1 MRPEHWLFTIPLRLR
16 SLFRRAQADQELDDE
31 LRDHLERATEA
42 YVAKGMAPEEAQR
55 RARLDLGGIE
65 QTKEQCRDMRK
76 VNRIQDLIQD
86 LHFGLRILRKNPG
99 FTSIAVLTLT
109 LATGANTA
117 IFSAVYP
124 VLIKPLPFKNADRL
138 AFILKKNVP
147 RGWSRNPISPA
158 EILAWRSQTEAF
170 EDFAAYTEG
179 SCVLTGQGEA
189 EEDPCEVITSNL
201 FPLLGVAPYRG
212 RTFTREEDKA
222 QSPRAAVLSYGLWQ
236 RRFGGDESVIGRSI
250 TLNGVSHT
258 VVGVMPANLSH
269 LYASPYGSVPGIWVS
284 GIGLEAEHTGN
295 DYFGLARLKPG
306 ATLAQ
311 AGMQM
316 DTESMRLEKAYPDLL
331 GWRAQVMSFRTNSSA
346 DTRPALLVLMAA
358 TTFVLLIAC
367 ANIANLLMARGAGR
381 ANEFAVRNA
390 LGASQGRLVW
400 QLLTES
406 AVVCLAGGII
416 GVLLAWGLCKGLA
429 GLAPDTLLRAAPNLA
444 EGITNVRVLGFTM
457 LTLITTTF
465 LFGLAPALHNAKPK
479 VIETLKEVGRS
490 SLQSPRSR
498 RFLSALVV
506 SEIALALVLL
516 VGAGLMMRTFAE
528 LIHVN
533 LGFNPKNILTLRA
546 SLSGDRYKEP
556 QSRAQFWEQVV
567 IRVEALPGVE
577 AASVSRGV
585 PIMGWNGQFFTTA
598 ENPNPPAGQVPDAN
612 YVVVGPDYFRTMQIP
627 LHRGR
632 GFNDHDTQSGER
644 VVIVNEKLART
655 AWPGQDPLGKQL
667 RLGDDAPWLSVIGV
681 AGDVLSQGADGGI
694 HSEMYVPVGQ
704 YPWLLQGPQ
713 HLVVRTSASMKP
725 ESVVRAVVEQ
735 IHRIN
740 KDVPVVDVET
750 MEQITLESIAQ
761 QRMVTALLVSFAG
774 LALGLSTLGIYS
786 VLSYST
792 AQRTREIG
800 VRMAL
805 GAERGRVLRL
815 VVGRGIGLAGL
826 GLAIGIAAALL
837 LTRLMTDLLYGV
849 RAIDPVTFVGV
860 TAVLAASSILA
871 CYVPARRA
879 TKIDPMVALRYE

>member
-31 LRDHLERATEA
+31 LRAHLEQATDQ
-42 YVAKGMAPEEAQR
+42 YIAKGMAPGEAQR
-55 RARLDLGGIE
+55 QARLDLGGIE
-65 QTKEQCRDMRK
+65 QTKEQCRDVRR
-76 VNRIQDLIQD
+76 VNWIQDFILD

-99 FTSIAVLTLT
+99 FTSIAVLTLA
-109 LATGANTA
+109 LAIGANTA
-117 IFSAVYP
+117 IFSAVYA

-138 AFILKKNVP
+138 VFVLKKNPP

-158 EILAWRSQTEAF
+158 EILAWRNQTEAF
-170 EDFAAYTEG
+170 EDFAAYTES
-179 SCVLTGQGEA
+179 SCVLTGASEA
-189 EEDPCEVITSNL
+189 EEDPCETITSNL

-212 RTFTREEDKA
+212 RNFTSEEDKA
-222 QSPRAAVLSYGLWQ
+222 GAPRAVILSHGFWQ
-236 RRFGGDESVIGRSI
+236 RRFGGDENAIGRSI
-250 TLNGVSHT
+250 NLNGVSHT

-269 LYASPYGSVPGIWVS
+269 LYASPYGSVPGMWVS
-284 GIGLEAEHTGN
+284 GIGLAAENTEN
-295 DYFGLARLKPG
+295 DYFGIARLKPG
-306 ATLAQ
+306 LTLTQ

-316 DTESMRLEKAYPDLL
+316 DTVSMRLENGYPDLH
-331 GWRAQVMSFRTNSSA
+331 GWRAQAMSFRTNSSG
-346 DTRPALLVLMAA
+346 DTRPALLVLIAA

-367 ANIANLLMARGAGR
+367 ANIANLLLARGAGR
-381 ANEFAVRNA
+381 ANEFAIRNA
-390 LGASQGRLVW
+390 LGASQKRLIW

-406 AVVCLAGGII
+406 AVVSLAGGIV
-416 GVLLAWGLCKGLA
+416 GVLLAKGLCKGLA
-429 GLAPDTLLRAAPNLA
+429 GLAPDTLLRAAPELAAGSTNL
-444 EGITNVRVLGFTM
+444 RVLGFAM
-457 LTLITTTF
+457 LTLIATTF
-465 LFGLAPALHNAKPK
+465 LFGLAPALQSAKPK
-479 VIETLKEVGRS
+479 VIEALKEAGRS

-498 RFLSALVV
+498 RFRSGLVV

-516 VGAGLMMRTFAE
+516 VGAGLMVRTLAG

-546 SLSGDRYKEP
+546 PLSGDRYKEP
-556 QSRAQFWEQVV
+556 RACAEFWEHVV
-567 IRVEALPGVE
+567 ARVEALPGVE

-585 PIMGWNGQFFTTA
+585 PIMGWSGQYFTTA

-612 YVVVGPDYFRTMQIP
+612 YEIVGPDYFRTMQIP

-632 GFNDHDTQSGER
+632 GFNDHDTQSAER
-644 VVIVNEKLART
+644 VVIVNETLART
-655 AWPGQDPLGKQL
+655 SWPGQDPLGKQL
-667 RLGDDAPWLSVIGV
+667 RVGDDAPWLSVIGV
-681 AGDVLSQGADGGI
+681 AGDVLSQGAEWGI

-704 YPWLLQGPQ
+704 YPWLQGPQ
-713 HLVVRTSASMKP
+713 HLVVRTSASVKP
-725 ESVVRAVVEQ
+725 ESVIRAVVEQ

-740 KDVPVVDVET
+740 KDVPVTDVET

-761 QRMVTALLVSFAG
+761 QRMVMALLVSFAG
-774 LALGLSTLGIYS
+774 LALALSTLGIYS

-815 VVGRGIGLAGL
+815 VVGGGVALAGL

-849 RAIDPVTFVGV
+849 RATDPLTFVGV
-860 TAVLAASSILA
+860 SAVLGASSILA

>member
-1 MRPEHWLFTIPLRLR
+1 MRPEHWLLTIPLRLR

-31 LRDHLERATEA
+31 LRNHLEQKTAE
-42 YVAKGMAPEEAQR
+42 YVAQGMTQEEAHR

-65 QTKEQCRDMRK
+65 QTKENCRDARH
-76 VNRIQDLIQD
+76 VNWIQDFVQD
-86 LHFGLRILRKNPG
+86 LRFGLRLLRKNPG
-99 FTSIAVLTLT
+99 FTSIAVLTLA
-109 LATGANTA
+109 LAIGANTA
-117 IFSAVYP
+117 IFSAVYA
-124 VLIKPLPFKNADRL
+124 VLIKPLPFKNADRQV
-138 AFILKKNVP
+138 FILKKNVP

-170 EDFAAYTEG
+170 EDFAAYTES
-179 SCVLTGQGEA
+179 SCVLTGAGEA

-212 RTFTREEDKA
+212 RTFTAEEDKA
-222 QSPRAAVLSYGLWQ
+222 QAPRAAVLSYGLWQ
-236 RRFGGDESVIGRSI
+236 RRFGGDENVIGRSI

-284 GIGLEAEHTGN
+284 GIGLAAEHTWN
-295 DYFGLARLKPG
+295 DYFGVARLKPG

-311 AGMQM
+311 ARMQM
-316 DTESMRLEKAYPDLL
+316 DTVSMRLERVYPDLH

-346 DTRPALLVLMAA
+346 DTRPALFVLMAA

-367 ANIANLLMARGAGR
+367 ANIANLLLARSAGR

-416 GVLLAWGLCKGLA
+416 GVLLASGLCKGLA
-429 GLAPDTLLRAAPNLA
+429 GLAPDTLLRAAPDLA
-444 EGITNVRVLGFTM
+444 AGTTNVRVLGFTM
-457 LTLITTTF
+457 LTLIATTF
-465 LFGLAPALHNAKPK
+465 LFGLAPALQSAKPK
-479 VIETLKEVGRS
+479 VVETLKEAGRS

-498 RFLSALVV
+498 RFRSALVV

-516 VGAGLMMRTFAE
+516 VGAGLMVRTLAE

-533 LGFNPKNILTLRA
+533 PGFNPKNILTLRA
-546 SLSGDRYKEP
+546 PLSGDRYKEP
-556 QSRAQFWEQVV
+556 QSRAQFLEQVV
-567 IRVEALPGVE
+567 ARVEALPGVE

-585 PIMGWNGQFFTTA
+585 PITGWSGQYFTTA
-598 ENPNPPAGQVPDAN
+598 ESPNPLAGQVPDAN

-632 GFNDHDTQSGER
+632 GFNDRDTQSSER
-644 VVIVNEKLART
+644 VVIVNENLART
-655 AWPGQDPLGKQL
+655 SWPGQDPLGKQL
-667 RLGDDAPWLSVIGV
+667 RVGDNAPWLSVIGV

-704 YPWLLQGPQ
+704 YPWLQGPQ
-713 HLVVRTSASMKP
+713 HLVVRTSASVKP
-725 ESVVRAVVEQ
+725 ESVIRAVVEQ

-740 KDVPVVDVET
+740 KDVPVTDVET

-761 QRMVTALLVSFAG
+761 QRMVMALLVSFAG

-805 GAERGRVLRL
+805 GAERGSVLRL
-815 VVGRGIGLAGL
+815 VVGGGVGLAGL

-849 RAIDPVTFVGV
+849 RATDPLTFVGV
-860 TAVLAASSILA
+860 TAVLGASSILA

>member
-16 SLFRRAQADQELDDE
+16 SLFCRAQADQELDDE
-31 LRDHLERATEA
+31 LRDHLEQATEQ
-42 YVAKGMAPEEAQR
+42 YVAKGMAPGEAQR

-65 QTKEQCRDMRK
+65 QTKEHCRDTRR
-76 VNRIQDLIQD
+76 VNRIQDLMQD
-86 LHFGLRILRKNPG
+86 LHFGLRLLRKNPG
-99 FTSIAVLTLT
+99 FTSIAVLTLA
-109 LATGANTA
+109 LAIGANTA
-117 IFSAVYP
+117 IFSAVYA
-124 VLIKPLPFKNADRL
+124 VLIKPLPFKNADRMV
-138 AFILKKNVP
+138 FILKKNAP
-147 RGWSRNPISPA
+147 RGWSRNPIAPA
-158 EILAWRSQTEAF
+158 EILAWRNQTEAF
-170 EDFAAYTEG
+170 EDFAAYTES
-179 SCVLTGQGEA
+179 SCVLTGAGEA
-189 EEDPCEVITSNL
+189 EEDPCETITSNL

-212 RTFTREEDKA
+212 RSFTSEEDKA
-222 QSPRAAVLSYGLWQ
+222 GVPRAVILSYGLWQ
-236 RRFGGDESVIGRSI
+236 RRFGGDENLIGRSI
-250 TLNGVSHT
+250 TVNGESHA

-269 LYASPYGSVPGIWVS
+269 LYASPYGSVPGVWVS
-284 GIGLEAEHTGN
+284 GIGLAAEHTSN
-295 DYFGLARLKPG
+295 DYFGIARLKPG

-311 AGMQM
+311 ASMQM
-316 DTESMRLEKAYPDLL
+316 DTVSMGLEKVYPDLH

-346 DTRPALLVLMAA
+346 ATRPALLVLIAA

-367 ANIANLLMARGAGR
+367 ANIANLLLARGAGR
-381 ANEFAVRNA
+381 ANEFAIRNA

-406 AVVCLAGGII
+406 GIVCFAGGII
-416 GVLLAWGLCKGLA
+416 GVLLASGLCKGLA
-429 GLAPDTLLRAAPNLA
+429 ALAPDTLLRAAPDLTA
-444 EGITNVRVLGFTM
+444 GTANVRVLGFAM
-457 LTLITTTF
+457 LTLIATTF
-465 LFGLAPALHNAKPK
+465 LFGLAPALQSAKPK
-479 VIETLKEVGRS
+479 VIETLKEAGRS
-490 SLQSPRSR
+490 SLQSPQSR
-498 RFLSALVV
+498 RFRSALVV

-516 VGAGLMMRTFAE
+516 VGAGLMVRTLAE

-546 SLSGDRYKEP
+546 PLSGDRYKEP
-556 QSRAQFWEQVV
+556 RSRAQIWEHVV
-567 IRVEALPGVE
+567 ASVEALPGVE
-577 AASVSRGV
+577 AASVSRGL
-585 PIMGWNGQFFTTA
+585 PITGWSGQYFTTA
-598 ENPNPPAGQVPDAN
+598 DNPNPPAGQVPDAN
-612 YVVVGPDYFRTMQIP
+612 YVIVGPDYFRTMQIP
-627 LHRGR
+627 LRRGR
-632 GFNDHDTQSGER
+632 GFNDHDTQSAER

-655 AWPGQDPLGKQL
+655 SWPGQDPLGKQL
-667 RLGDDAPWLSVIGV
+667 RVGDDAPWLSVIGV

-704 YPWLLQGPQ
+704 YPWVQGPQ
-713 HLVVRTSASMKP
+713 HLVVRTSASVKP
-725 ESVVRAVVEQ
+725 ESLIRAVVEE
-735 IHRIN
+735 IHRID
-740 KDVPVVDVET
+740 KDVPVTDVET

-761 QRMVTALLVSFAG
+761 QRMVMALLVSFAG

-815 VVGRGIGLAGL
+815 VVGGGVGLAGL

-849 RAIDPVTFVGV
+849 PATDPLTFVGV
-860 TAVLAASSILA
+860 SAVLGASSILA

>member
-31 LRDHLERATEA
+31 LRDHLEQATEQ
-42 YVAKGMAPEEAQR
+42 YVAKGMAPGEAQR

-65 QTKEQCRDMRK
+65 QTKEHCRDTRR
-76 VNRIQDLIQD
+76 VNLIQDLIQD

-99 FTSIAVLTLT
+99 FTSIAVLTLA
-109 LATGANTA
+109 LAIGANTA
-117 IFSAVYP
+117 IFSAVYA
-124 VLIKPLPFKNADRL
+124 VLIKPLPFKNADRMV
-138 AFILKKNVP
+138 FILKKNAP
-147 RGWSRNPISPA
+147 RGWSRNPIAPA
-158 EILAWRSQTEAF
+158 EILAWRNQTEAF
-170 EDFAAYTEG
+170 EDFAAYTES
-179 SCVLTGQGEA
+179 SCVLTGAGEA
-189 EEDPCEVITSNL
+189 EEDPCETITSNL

-212 RTFTREEDKA
+212 RSFTSEEDKA
-222 QSPRAAVLSYGLWQ
+222 GVPRAVILSYGLWQ
-236 RRFGGDESVIGRSI
+236 RRFGGDENLIGRSI
-250 TLNGVSHT
+250 TVNGESHA

-269 LYASPYGSVPGIWVS
+269 LYASPYGSVPGMWVS
-284 GIGLEAEHTGN
+284 GIGLAAEHTSN
-295 DYFGLARLKPG
+295 EYFGIARLKPG

-311 AGMQM
+311 ASMQM
-316 DTESMRLEKAYPDLL
+316 DTVSMGLEKVYPDLH

-346 DTRPALLVLMAA
+346 ATRPALLVLIAA

-367 ANIANLLMARGAGR
+367 ANIANLLLARGAGR
-381 ANEFAVRNA
+381 ANEFAIRNA

-406 AVVCLAGGII
+406 GIVCFAGGII
-416 GVLLAWGLCKGLA
+416 GVLLASGLCKGLA
-429 GLAPDTLLRAAPNLA
+429 ALAPDTLLRAAPDLTA
-444 EGITNVRVLGFTM
+444 GTANVRVLGFAM
-457 LTLITTTF
+457 LTLIATTF
-465 LFGLAPALHNAKPK
+465 LFGLAPALQSAKPK
-479 VIETLKEVGRS
+479 VIETLKEAGRS
-490 SLQSPRSR
+490 SLQSPQSR
-498 RFLSALVV
+498 RFRSALVV

-516 VGAGLMMRTFAE
+516 VGAGLMVRTLAE

-546 SLSGDRYKEP
+546 PLSGDRYKEP
-556 QSRAQFWEQVV
+556 RSRAQIWEHVV
-567 IRVEALPGVE
+567 ASVEALPGVE
-577 AASVSRGV
+577 AASVSRGL
-585 PIMGWNGQFFTTA
+585 PITGWSGQYFTTA
-598 ENPNPPAGQVPDAN
+598 DNPNPPAGQVPDAN
-612 YVVVGPDYFRTMQIP
+612 YVIVGPDYFRTMQIP
-627 LHRGR
+627 LRRGR
-632 GFNDHDTQSGER
+632 GFNDHDTQSAER

-655 AWPGQDPLGKQL
+655 SWPGQDPLGKQL
-667 RLGDDAPWLSVIGV
+667 RVGDDAPWLSVIGV
-681 AGDVLSQGADGGI
+681 AGDVLSQGADRGI

-704 YPWLLQGPQ
+704 YPWVQGPQ
-713 HLVVRTSASMKP
+713 HLVVRTSASVKP
-725 ESVVRAVVEQ
+725 ESLIRAVVEQ
-735 IHRIN
+735 IHRID
-740 KDVPVVDVET
+740 KDVPVTDVET

-761 QRMVTALLVSFAG
+761 QRMVMALLVSFAG

-815 VVGRGIGLAGL
+815 VVGGGVGLAGL

-849 RAIDPVTFVGV
+849 PATDPLTFVGV
-860 TAVLAASSILA
+860 SAVLGASSILA

>member
-31 LRDHLERATEA
+31 LRDHLEQATEQ
-42 YVAKGMAPEEAQR
+42 YVAKGMAPGEAQR

-65 QTKEQCRDMRK
+65 QTKEQCRDTRR
-76 VNRIQDLIQD
+76 VNRIQDLMQD
-86 LHFGLRILRKNPG
+86 LHFGLRLLRKNPG
-99 FTSIAVLTLT
+99 FTSIAVLTLA
-109 LATGANTA
+109 LAIGANTA
-117 IFSAVYP
+117 IFSAVYA

-138 AFILKKNVP
+138 VFILKKNVP

-158 EILAWRSQTEAF
+158 EILAWRNQTEAF
-170 EDFAAYTEG
+170 DDFAAYTES
-179 SCVLTGQGEA
+179 SCVLTGAGEA
-189 EEDPCEVITSNL
+189 EEDPCETITSNL

-212 RTFTREEDKA
+212 RSFTSEEDKA
-222 QSPRAAVLSYGLWQ
+222 GVQPAVILSYGLWQ
-236 RRFGGDESVIGRSI
+236 RRFGGEENVIGRSI

-269 LYASPYGSVPGIWVS
+269 LYASPYGSVPGMWVS
-284 GIGLEAEHTGN
+284 GMGLAAEHTSN
-295 DYFGLARLKPG
+295 DYFGIARLKPG

-311 AGMQM
+311 ASMQM
-316 DTESMRLEKAYPDLL
+316 DTVSMGLEKVYPDLH

-346 DTRPALLVLMAA
+346 DMRPALLVLIAA

-367 ANIANLLMARGAGR
+367 ANIANLLLARGAGR
-381 ANEFAVRNA
+381 ANEFAIRNA

-406 AVVCLAGGII
+406 GVVCFAGGII
-416 GVLLAWGLCKGLA
+416 GVLLASGLCKGLA
-429 GLAPDTLLRAAPNLA
+429 ALAPDTLLRAAPDLA
-444 EGITNVRVLGFTM
+444 AGTANVRVLGFAM
-457 LTLITTTF
+457 LTLIATTF
-465 LFGLAPALHNAKPK
+465 LFGLAPALQSAKPK
-479 VIETLKEVGRS
+479 VIETLKEAGRS
-490 SLQSPRSR
+490 SLQSPQSR
-498 RFLSALVV
+498 RFRSALVV

-516 VGAGLMMRTFAE
+516 VGAGLMVRTLAE

-546 SLSGDRYKEP
+546 PLSGDRYKEP
-556 QSRAQFWEQVV
+556 RSRAQTWEHVV
-567 IRVEALPGVE
+567 ARVEALPGVE
-577 AASVSRGV
+577 AASVSRGL
-585 PIMGWNGQFFTTA
+585 PITGWSGQYFTTA
-598 ENPNPPAGQVPDAN
+598 DNPIPPAGQVPVAN
-612 YVVVGPDYFRTMQIP
+612 YVIVGPDYFRTMQIP
-627 LHRGR
+627 LRRGR
-632 GFNDHDTQSGER
+632 GFNDHDTQSAER

-655 AWPGQDPLGKQL
+655 SWPGQDPLGKQL
-667 RLGDDAPWLSVIGV
+667 RVGDDAPWLSVIGV
-681 AGDVLSQGADGGI
+681 AGDVLSQGADGRI
-694 HSEMYVPVGQ
+694 HSEIYVPVGQ
-704 YPWLLQGPQ
+704 YPWLQGPQ
-713 HLVVRTSASMKP
+713 HLVVRTSASVKP
-725 ESVVRAVVEQ
+725 ESLIRAVVEQ
-735 IHRIN
+735 IHRID
-740 KDVPVVDVET
+740 KDVPVTDVET

-761 QRMVTALLVSFAG
+761 QRMVMALLVSFAG

-815 VVGRGIGLAGL
+815 VVGGGVGLAGL

-849 RAIDPVTFVGV
+849 PATDPLTFVGV
-860 TAVLAASSILA
+860 SAVLGASSILA

>member
-31 LRDHLERATEA
+31 LRDHLEQATEQ
-42 YVAKGMAPEEAQR
+42 YVAKGMAPGEAQR

-65 QTKEQCRDMRK
+65 QTKEHCRDTRR
-76 VNRIQDLIQD
+76 VNRVQDLMQD
-86 LHFGLRILRKNPG
+86 LHFGLRLLRKNPG
-99 FTSIAVLTLT
+99 FTSIAVLTLA
-109 LATGANTA
+109 LAIGANTA
-117 IFSAVYP
+117 IFSAVYA

-138 AFILKKNVP
+138 VFILKKNVP
-147 RGWSRNPISPA
+147 RGWSRNPIAPA
-158 EILAWRSQTEAF
+158 EILAWRNQTVF
-170 EDFAAYTEG
+170 EDFAAYTES
-179 SCVLTGQGEA
+179 SCVLTGAGEA
-189 EEDPCEVITSNL
+189 EEDPCETITSNL

-212 RTFTREEDKA
+212 RSFTSEEDKA
-222 QSPRAAVLSYGLWQ
+222 GVPRVVILSYGLWQ
-236 RRFGGDESVIGRSI
+236 RRFGGDENLIGRSI
-250 TLNGVSHT
+250 TVNGESHT

-269 LYASPYGSVPGIWVS
+269 LYASPYGSVPGMWVS
-284 GIGLEAEHTGN
+284 GIGLAAEHTSN
-295 DYFGLARLKPG
+295 EYFGIARLKPG

-311 AGMQM
+311 ASMQM
-316 DTESMRLEKAYPDLL
+316 DTVSMGLEKVYPDLH

-346 DTRPALLVLMAA
+346 DTRPALLVLIAA

-367 ANIANLLMARGAGR
+367 ANIANLLLARGAGR
-381 ANEFAVRNA
+381 ANEFAIRNA

-406 AVVCLAGGII
+406 AVVCFAGGII
-416 GVLLAWGLCKGLA
+416 GVLLASGLCKGLA
-429 GLAPDTLLRAAPNLA
+429 ALAPDTLLRAAPDLA
-444 EGITNVRVLGFTM
+444 AGTANVRVLGFAM
-457 LTLITTTF
+457 LTLIATTF
-465 LFGLAPALHNAKPK
+465 LFGLAPALQSAKPK
-479 VIETLKEVGRS
+479 VIETLKEAGRS
-490 SLQSPRSR
+490 SLQSLQSR
-498 RFLSALVV
+498 RFRSALVV

-516 VGAGLMMRTFAE
+516 VGAGLMVRTLAE

-546 SLSGDRYKEP
+546 PLSGDRYKEP
-556 QSRAQFWEQVV
+556 RSRAQIWEHVV
-567 IRVEALPGVE
+567 ARVEALPGVE
-577 AASVSRGV
+577 AASVSRGL
-585 PIMGWNGQFFTTA
+585 PITGWSGQYFTTA
-598 ENPNPPAGQVPDAN
+598 DNPNPPAGQVPDAN
-612 YVVVGPDYFRTMQIP
+612 YVIVGPDYFRTMQIP
-627 LHRGR
+627 LRRGR
-632 GFNDHDTQSGER
+632 GFNDHDTQSAER
-644 VVIVNEKLART
+644 VVIVNEKLVRNS
-655 AWPGQDPLGKQL
+655 WPGQDPLGKQL
-667 RLGDDAPWLSVIGV
+667 RVGGDAPWLSVIGV

-704 YPWLLQGPQ
+704 YPWLQGPQ
-713 HLVVRTSASMKP
+713 HLVVRTSASVKP
-725 ESVVRAVVEQ
+725 ESLIRAVVEQ
-735 IHRIN
+735 IHRID
-740 KDVPVVDVET
+740 KDVPVTDVET
-750 MEQITLESIAQ
+750 MEQITLESIAE
-761 QRMVTALLVSFAG
+761 QRMVMALLVSFAG

-815 VVGRGIGLAGL
+815 VVGGGVGLAGL

-849 RAIDPVTFVGV
+849 PATDPLTFVGV
-860 TAVLAASSILA
+860 SAVLGASSILA

>member
-31 LRDHLERATEA
+31 LRDHLEQATEQ
-42 YVAKGMAPEEAQR
+42 YVAKGMAPGEAQR

-65 QTKEQCRDMRK
+65 QTKEHCRDTRR
-76 VNRIQDLIQD
+76 VNRVQDLMQD
-86 LHFGLRILRKNPG
+86 LHFGLRLLRKNPG
-99 FTSIAVLTLT
+99 FTSIAVLTLA
-109 LATGANTA
+109 LAIGANTA
-117 IFSAVYP
+117 IFSAVYA

-147 RGWSRNPISPA
+147 RGWSRNPIAPA
-158 EILAWRSQTEAF
+158 EILAWRNQTAF
-170 EDFAAYTEG
+170 EDFAAYTES
-179 SCVLTGQGEA
+179 SCVLTGAGEA
-189 EEDPCEVITSNL
+189 EEDPCETITSNL

-212 RTFTREEDKA
+212 RSFTSEEDKA
-222 QSPRAAVLSYGLWQ
+222 GVPRAVILSYGLWQ
-236 RRFGGDESVIGRSI
+236 RRFGGDENLIGRSI
-250 TLNGVSHT
+250 TVNGESHT

-269 LYASPYGSVPGIWVS
+269 LYASPYGSVPGMWVS
-284 GIGLEAEHTGN
+284 GIGLAAEHTSN
-295 DYFGLARLKPG
+295 EYFGIARLKPG

-311 AGMQM
+311 ASMQM
-316 DTESMRLEKAYPDLL
+316 DTVSMGLEKVYPDLH

-346 DTRPALLVLMAA
+346 DTRPALLVLIAA

-367 ANIANLLMARGAGR
+367 ANIANLLLARGAGR
-381 ANEFAVRNA
+381 ANEFAIRNA

-406 AVVCLAGGII
+406 AVVCFAGGII
-416 GVLLAWGLCKGLA
+416 GVLLASGLCKGLA
-429 GLAPDTLLRAAPNLA
+429 ALAPDTLLRAAPDLA
-444 EGITNVRVLGFTM
+444 AGTANVRVLGFAM
-457 LTLITTTF
+457 LTLIATTF
-465 LFGLAPALHNAKPK
+465 LFGLAPALQSAKPK
-479 VIETLKEVGRS
+479 VIETLKEAGRS
-490 SLQSPRSR
+490 SLQSPQSR
-498 RFLSALVV
+498 RFRSALVV

-516 VGAGLMMRTFAE
+516 VGAGLMVRTLAE

-546 SLSGDRYKEP
+546 PLSGDRYKEP
-556 QSRAQFWEQVV
+556 RSRAQIWEHVV
-567 IRVEALPGVE
+567 ARVEALPGVE
-577 AASVSRGV
+577 AASVSRGL
-585 PIMGWNGQFFTTA
+585 PITGWSGQYFTTA
-598 ENPNPPAGQVPDAN
+598 DNPNPPAGQVPDAN
-612 YVVVGPDYFRTMQIP
+612 YVIVGPDYFRTMQIP
-627 LHRGR
+627 LRRGR
-632 GFNDHDTQSGER
+632 GFNDHDTQSAER
-644 VVIVNEKLART
+644 VVIVNEKLVRNS
-655 AWPGQDPLGKQL
+655 WPGQDPLGKQL
-667 RLGDDAPWLSVIGV
+667 RVGGDAPWLSVIGV

-704 YPWLLQGPQ
+704 YPWLQGPQ
-713 HLVVRTSASMKP
+713 HLVVRTSASVKP
-725 ESVVRAVVEQ
+725 ESLIRAVVEQ
-735 IHRIN
+735 IHRID
-740 KDVPVVDVET
+740 KDVPVTDVET
-750 MEQITLESIAQ
+750 MEQITLESIAE
-761 QRMVTALLVSFAG
+761 QRMVMALLVSFAG

-815 VVGRGIGLAGL
+815 VVGGGVGLAGL

-849 RAIDPVTFVGV
+849 PATDPLTFVGV
-860 TAVLAASSILA
+860 SAVLGASSILA

>member
-16 SLFRRAQADQELDDE
+16 SLFRRAHADQELDDE
-31 LRDHLERATEA
+31 LRDHLERASEQ
-42 YVAKGMAPEEAQR
+42 YVAKGMAPGEAQR

-65 QTKEQCRDMRK
+65 QTKEQCRDTRR
-76 VNRIQDLIQD
+76 VNRIQDLMQD
-86 LHFGLRILRKNPG
+86 LHFGLRLLRKNPG
-99 FTSIAVLTLT
+99 FTSIAVLTLA
-109 LATGANTA
+109 LAIGANTA
-117 IFSAVYP
+117 IFSAVYA

-138 AFILKKNVP
+138 VFILKKNAP

-158 EILAWRSQTEAF
+158 EILAWRNQTEAF
-170 EDFAAYTEG
+170 EDFAAYTES
-179 SCVLTGQGEA
+179 SCVLTGAGET
-189 EEDPCEVITSNL
+189 EGDPCETITSNL

-212 RTFTREEDKA
+212 RNFTSEEDKA
-222 QSPRAAVLSYGLWQ
+222 EVPRAVILSYGLWQ
-236 RRFGGDESVIGRSI
+236 GRFGGDENVIGRSI

-269 LYASPYGSVPGIWVS
+269 LYASPYGSVPGMWVS
-284 GIGLEAEHTGN
+284 GIGLAAEHSWN
-295 DYFGLARLKPG
+295 DYFGIARLKPD

-311 AGMQM
+311 AHIQM
-316 DTESMRLEKAYPDLL
+316 DTVSMRLEKVYPDLH

-346 DTRPALLVLMAA
+346 DTRPALLVLIAA

-367 ANIANLLMARGAGR
+367 ANTANLLLARGAGR
-381 ANEFAVRNA
+381 ANEFAIRNA

-416 GVLLAWGLCKGLA
+416 GVLLASGLCKGLA
-429 GLAPDTLLRAAPNLA
+429 GLAPDTLLRAAPDLA
-444 EGITNVRVLGFTM
+444 AGTTNVRVLGFAM
-457 LTLITTTF
+457 LTLIATTF
-465 LFGLAPALHNAKPK
+465 LFGLAPALQSAKPK
-479 VIETLKEVGRS
+479 VIETLKEAGRS
-490 SLQSPRSR
+490 SLQSPQSR
-498 RFLSALVV
+498 RFRSALVV

-516 VGAGLMMRTFAE
+516 VGAGLMVRTLAE

-533 LGFNPKNILTLRA
+533 LGFNPKNILTVRA
-546 SLSGDRYKEP
+546 PLSGDRYKEP
-556 QSRAQFWEQVV
+556 RSRAQFWEQVV
-567 IRVEALPGVE
+567 ARVEALPGVE

-585 PIMGWNGQFFTTA
+585 PITGWNGQSFTTA
-598 ENPNPPAGQVPDAN
+598 ENPNPPVGQVPDAN
-612 YVVVGPDYFRTMQIP
+612 YIIVGPDYFRTMQIP

-632 GFNDHDTQSGER
+632 GFNDHDTQSAER

-655 AWPGQDPLGKQL
+655 SWPGQDPLGKQL
-667 RLGDDAPWLSVIGV
+667 RVGDDAPWLSVIGV

-694 HSEMYVPVGQ
+694 HSETYVPVGQ

-713 HLVVRTSASMKP
+713 HLVVRTSASVKP
-725 ESVVRAVVEQ
+725 ESVIRAVVEQ

-740 KDVPVVDVET
+740 KDVPVTDVET

-761 QRMVTALLVSFAG
+761 QRMVMALLVSFAG
-774 LALGLSTLGIYS
+774 LALALSTLGIYS

-792 AQRTREIG
+792 VQRTREIG

-805 GAERGRVLRL
+805 GAERGSVLRL
-815 VVGRGIGLAGL
+815 VVGGGVGLAGL

-849 RAIDPVTFVGV
+849 RATDPLTFVGV
-860 TAVLAASSILA
+860 SAVLGASSILA

>member
-1 MRPEHWLFTIPLRLR
+1 MSFLRNITSGLR
-16 SLFRRAQADQELDDE
+16 SLLRKEQADQELNEE
-31 LRDHLERATEA
+31 LGAYLEMAAEEKMKQGMNRKDALREVRLERGSLE
-42 YVAKGMAPEEAQR
+42 VSKEIVR
-55 RARLDLGGIE
+55 SGGWE
-65 QTKEQCRDMRK
+65 FFVETCW
-76 VNRIQDLIQD
+76 QDLR
-86 LHFGLRILRKNPG
+86 FGLRMLRKNPG
-99 FTSIAVLTLT
+99 FTSIAVLTLA
-109 LATGANTA
+109 LAIGANTA
-117 IFSAVYP
+117 IFSAVYA

-138 AFILKKNVP
+138 VFILKKNVP

-158 EILAWRSQTEAF
+158 EILTWRSQTEAF
-170 EDFAAYTEG
+170 EDFGAYTES
-179 SCVLTGQGEA
+179 SCVLTGAGEA
-189 EEDPCEVITSNL
+189 EEEPCEVITSNL
-201 FPLLGVAPYRG
+201 FPLLGMAPYRG
-212 RTFTREEDKA
+212 RTFTPEEDKTQA
-222 QSPRAAVLSYGLWQ
+222 PRAAVLSYGLWH
-236 RRFGGDESVIGRSI
+236 RRFGGDENVIGRSI

-269 LYASPYGSVPGIWVS
+269 LYASPYGSVPGMWVS
-284 GIGLEAEHTGN
+284 GMGLSAEHTWN
-295 DYFGLARLKPG
+295 DYFGIARLKPG

-311 AGMQM
+311 ASMQM
-316 DTESMRLEKAYPDLL
+316 DTVSMGLEKVYPDLH

-346 DTRPALLVLMAA
+346 ATRPALLVLIAA

-367 ANIANLLMARGAGR
+367 ANIANLLLARGAGR
-381 ANEFAVRNA
+381 ANEFAIRNA

-406 AVVCLAGGII
+406 GIVCFAGGII
-416 GVLLAWGLCKGLA
+416 GVLLASGLCKGLA
-429 GLAPDTLLRAAPNLA
+429 ALAPDTLLRAAPDLTA
-444 EGITNVRVLGFTM
+444 GTANVRVLGFAM
-457 LTLITTTF
+457 LTLIATTF
-465 LFGLAPALHNAKPK
+465 LFGLAPALQSAKPK
-479 VIETLKEVGRS
+479 VIETLKEAGRS
-490 SLQSPRSR
+490 SLQSPQSR
-498 RFLSALVV
+498 RFRSALVV

-516 VGAGLMMRTFAE
+516 VGAGLMVRTLAE

-546 SLSGDRYKEP
+546 PLSGDRYKEP
-556 QSRAQFWEQVV
+556 RSRAQIWEHVV
-567 IRVEALPGVE
+567 ASVEALPGVE
-577 AASVSRGV
+577 AASVSRGL
-585 PIMGWNGQFFTTA
+585 PITGWSGQYFTTA
-598 ENPNPPAGQVPDAN
+598 DNPNPPAGQVPDAN
-612 YVVVGPDYFRTMQIP
+612 YVIVGPDYFRTMQIP
-627 LHRGR
+627 LRRGR
-632 GFNDHDTQSGER
+632 GFNDHDTQSAER

-655 AWPGQDPLGKQL
+655 SWPGQDPLGKQL
-667 RLGDDAPWLSVIGV
+667 RVGDDAPWLSVIGV

-704 YPWLLQGPQ
+704 YPWVQGPQ
-713 HLVVRTSASMKP
+713 HLVVRTSASVKP
-725 ESVVRAVVEQ
+725 ESLIRAVVEQ
-735 IHRIN
+735 IHRID
-740 KDVPVVDVET
+740 KDVPVTDVET

-761 QRMVTALLVSFAG
+761 QRMVMALLVSFAG

-815 VVGRGIGLAGL
+815 VVGGGVGLAGL

-849 RAIDPVTFVGV
+849 PATDPLTFVGV
-860 TAVLAASSILA
+860 SAVLGASSILA

>member
-31 LRDHLERATEA
+31 LRDHLERATEQ
-42 YVAKGMAPEEAQR
+42 YIAKGMAPREAQR

-65 QTKEQCRDMRK
+65 QTKEQCRDTRR

-99 FTSIAVLTLT
+99 FTSIAVLTLA
-109 LATGANTA
+109 LAIGANTA
-117 IFSAVYP
+117 IFSAVYA
-124 VLIKPLPFKNADRL
+124 VLIKPLPFKNADHL
-138 AFILKKNVP
+138 VFILKKNAP

-158 EILAWRSQTEAF
+158 EILAWRNQTEAL
-170 EDFAAYTEG
+170 EDFAAYTES
-179 SCVLTGQGEA
+179 SCALTGAGEA
-189 EEDPCEVITSNL
+189 EEDPCETITSNL

-212 RTFTREEDKA
+212 RNFTSEEDKA
-222 QSPRAAVLSYGLWQ
+222 APRAVILSYGFWQ
-236 RRFGGDESVIGRSI
+236 RRFGGDENVIGRSI

-269 LYASPYGSVPGIWVS
+269 LYASPYGSVPGMWVS
-284 GIGLEAEHTGN
+284 GICLAAEHTGN
-295 DYFGLARLKPG
+295 DYFGIARLKPG

-311 AGMQM
+311 ARMQM
-316 DTESMRLEKAYPDLL
+316 DTVSMRLEKVYPDLD

-346 DTRPALLVLMAA
+346 DTRPALLVLIGA

-367 ANIANLLMARGAGR
+367 ANTANLLLARGAGR
-381 ANEFAVRNA
+381 ANEFAIRNA
-390 LGASQGRLVW
+390 LGASQGRLAW

-406 AVVCLAGGII
+406 AVVSLAGGII
-416 GVLLAWGLCKGLA
+416 GVLLASGLCKGLA
-429 GLAPDTLLRAAPNLA
+429 GLAPDTLLRAAPDLA
-444 EGITNVRVLGFTM
+444 AGTTNVRVLGFAM
-457 LTLITTTF
+457 LTLIATTF
-465 LFGLAPALHNAKPK
+465 LFGLAPALQSAKPK
-479 VIETLKEVGRS
+479 VIETLKEAGRS
-490 SLQSPRSR
+490 SLQSPQSR
-498 RFLSALVV
+498 RFRNALVV

-516 VGAGLMMRTFAE
+516 VGAGLMVRTLAE
-528 LIHVN
+528 LIHVD

-546 SLSGDRYKEP
+546 PLSGDRYKEP
-556 QSRAQFWEQVV
+556 RSRAQFWEQVV
-567 IRVEALPGVE
+567 ARVEALPGVD

-585 PIMGWNGQFFTTA
+585 PITGWNGQYFTTA
-598 ENPNPPAGQVPDAN
+598 ENPNPPVGQVPDAN
-612 YVVVGPDYFRTMQIP
+612 YVIVGPDYFRTMQIP

-632 GFNDHDTQSGER
+632 GFNDHDTQSAER

-655 AWPGQDPLGKQL
+655 VWPGQDPLGKQL
-667 RLGDDAPWLSVIGV
+667 RVGDDAPWLSVIGV
-681 AGDVLSQGADGGI
+681 AGDVLSQGAEWGI
-694 HSEMYVPVGQ
+694 YSEMYVPVGQ

-713 HLVVRTSASMKP
+713 HLVVRTSASVKP
-725 ESVVRAVVEQ
+725 ESVIRAVVEQ

-740 KDVPVVDVET
+740 KDVPVTDVET

-761 QRMVTALLVSFAG
+761 QRMVMALLVSLAG
-774 LALGLSTLGIYS
+774 LALALSTLGIYS

-805 GAERGRVLRL
+805 GAERGSVLRL
-815 VVGRGIGLAGL
+815 VVGGGVGLAGL
-826 GLAIGIAAALL
+826 GLAIGILVALL

-849 RAIDPVTFVGV
+849 RATDPLTFVGV
-860 TAVLAASSILA
+860 SAVLGASSILA

>member
-16 SLFRRAQADQELDDE
+16 SLFRQAQADQELDDE
-31 LRDHLERATEA
+31 LRDHLERAAEE
-42 YVAKGMAPEEAQR
+42 YVAKGMAPGEAQR

-65 QTKEQCRDMRK
+65 QTKEQCRDTRR

-99 FTSIAVLTLT
+99 FTSIAVLTLA
-109 LATGANTA
+109 LAIGANTA
-117 IFSAVYP
+117 IFSAVYA
-124 VLIKPLPFKNADRL
+124 VLIKPLPFRNADRL
-138 AFILKKNVP
+138 VFILKKNDP

-158 EILAWRSQTEAF
+158 EILAWRNQTETF
-170 EDFAAYTEG
+170 EDFAAYTES
-179 SCVLTGQGEA
+179 SCVLTGAGNA
-189 EEDPCEVITSNL
+189 EEDPCETITSNL

-212 RTFTREEDKA
+212 RSFTSEEDKA
-222 QSPRAAVLSYGLWQ
+222 GVPGAVILSYGLWQ
-236 RRFGGDESVIGRSI
+236 RRFGGDENVIGRSI
-250 TLNGVSHT
+250 TLNSVRYT

-269 LYASPYGSVPGIWVS
+269 LYASPYGSVPGMWVS
-284 GIGLEAEHTGN
+284 GVGLAAEDTGN
-295 DYFGLARLKPG
+295 DYFGIARLKRG

-311 AGMQM
+311 ARLQM
-316 DTESMRLEKAYPDLL
+316 DTVSMRLEKVYADLH

-346 DTRPALLVLMAA
+346 DTRPALLVLIAA

-367 ANIANLLMARGAGR
+367 ANIANLLLARGAGR
-381 ANEFAVRNA
+381 ANEFAIRNA
-390 LGASQGRLVW
+390 LGASQGRLAW

-416 GVLLAWGLCKGLA
+416 GVSLASGLCKGLA
-429 GLAPDTLLRAAPNLA
+429 GLAPDTLLRAAPDLA
-444 EGITNVRVLGFTM
+444 AGTMNVRVFGFAM
-457 LTLITTTF
+457 LTLIATTF
-465 LFGLAPALHNAKPK
+465 LFGLAPALQSAKPK
-479 VIETLKEVGRS
+479 VIETLKEAGRS
-490 SLQSPRSR
+490 SLQSPQSR
-498 RFLSALVV
+498 RFRSALVV

-516 VGAGLMMRTFAE
+516 VGAGLMVRTLAE

-533 LGFNPKNILTLRA
+533 LGFNPKNILILRA
-546 SLSGDRYKEP
+546 PLSGDRYKEP

-567 IRVEALPGVE
+567 ARVEALPGVE

-585 PIMGWNGQFFTTA
+585 PITGWNGTYFTTA
-598 ENPNPPAGQVPDAN
+598 ENPNPPVGEVPDAN
-612 YVVVGPDYFRTMQIP
+612 YVIVGPDYFRTMQIP

-632 GFNDHDTQSGER
+632 GFNDHDTQSAER

-655 AWPGQDPLGKQL
+655 FWPGQDPLGKQL
-667 RLGDDAPWLSVIGV
+667 RVGDDSPWLSVIGV

-713 HLVVRTSASMKP
+713 HLVVRTSPTVKP
-725 ESVVRAVVEQ
+725 ESVIHAVVEQ

-740 KDVPVVDVET
+740 KDVPVTDVQT
-750 MEQITLESIAQ
+750 MEQITRESIAQ
-761 QRMVTALLVSFAG
+761 QRMVMALLVSFAG

-805 GAERGRVLRL
+805 GAERRGVLRL
-815 VVGRGIGLAGL
+815 VVGGGVRLVAL
-826 GLAIGIAAALL
+826 GLAIGIAGALL

-849 RAIDPVTFVGV
+849 RTTDPLTFVGV
-860 TAVLAASSILA
+860 SAVLGAGSILA

>member
-1 MRPEHWLFTIPLRLR
+1 M
-16 SLFRRAQADQELDDE
+16 SLFRNLGSGLRSIFRKEQVDRELDEE
-31 LRDHLERATEA
+31 LRAYQEMAAEEKMKDGMSRKEALRAVRLERGSLE
-42 YVAKGMAPEEAQR
+42 VSKEIVR
-55 RARLDLGGIE
+55 SGGWE
-65 QTKEQCRDMRK
+65 FFVETCW
-76 VNRIQDLIQD
+76 QDLR
-86 LHFGLRILRKNPG
+86 FGLRMLRKNPG
-99 FTSIAVLTLT
+99 FTSIAVLTLA
-109 LATGANTA
+109 LAIGANTA
-117 IFSAVYP
+117 IFSAVYA

-138 AFILKKNVP
+138 VFILKKNVP

-170 EDFAAYTEG
+170 EDFGAYTES
-179 SCVLTGQGEA
+179 SCVLTGAGEA
-189 EEDPCEVITSNL
+189 EEDPCEVISSNL
-201 FPLLGVAPYRG
+201 LPLLGVAPYRG
-212 RTFTREEDKA
+212 RTFTPEEDKTQA
-222 QSPRAAVLSYGLWQ
+222 PRAAILSYGLWH
-236 RRFGGDESVIGRSI
+236 RRFGGDENVIGRSI

-284 GIGLEAEHTGN
+284 GMGLAAEHTGN
-295 DYFGLARLKPG
+295 EYFGIARLKPG

-311 AGMQM
+311 ARMQM
-316 DTESMRLEKAYPDLL
+316 DTVSMRLEKVYPDLD

-367 ANIANLLMARGAGR
+367 ANIANLLLARSADR

-416 GVLLAWGLCKGLA
+416 GVLLASGLCKGLA
-429 GLAPDTLLRAAPNLA
+429 GLAPDTLLRAAPDLTA
-444 EGITNVRVLGFTM
+444 GTANVRVLGFAM
-457 LTLITTTF
+457 LTLIATTF
-465 LFGLAPALHNAKPK
+465 LFGLAPALQSAKPK
-479 VIETLKEVGRS
+479 VIETLKEAGRS
-490 SLQSPRSR
+490 SLQSPQSR
-498 RFLSALVV
+498 RFRSALVV

-516 VGAGLMMRTFAE
+516 VGAGLMVRTLAE

-546 SLSGDRYKEP
+546 PLSGDRYKEP
-556 QSRAQFWEQVV
+556 RSRAQIWEHVV
-567 IRVEALPGVE
+567 ASVEALPGVE
-577 AASVSRGV
+577 AASVSRGL
-585 PIMGWNGQFFTTA
+585 PITGWSGQYFTTA
-598 ENPNPPAGQVPDAN
+598 DNPNPPAGQVPDAN
-612 YVVVGPDYFRTMQIP
+612 YVIVGPDYFRTMQIP
-627 LHRGR
+627 LRRGR
-632 GFNDHDTQSGER
+632 GFNDHDTQSAER

-655 AWPGQDPLGKQL
+655 SWPGQDPLGKQL
-667 RLGDDAPWLSVIGV
+667 RVGDDAPWLSVIGV

-704 YPWLLQGPQ
+704 YPWVQGPQ
-713 HLVVRTSASMKP
+713 HLVVRTSASVKP
-725 ESVVRAVVEQ
+725 ESLIRAVVEQ
-735 IHRIN
+735 IHRID
-740 KDVPVVDVET
+740 KDVPVTDVET

-761 QRMVTALLVSFAG
+761 QRMVMALLVSFAG

-805 GAERGRVLRL
+805 GAERGSVLRL
-815 VVGRGIGLAGL
+815 VVGGGVGLAGL

-849 RAIDPVTFVGV
+849 RATDPLTFVGV
-860 TAVLAASSILA
+860 SAVLGASSILA

-879 TKIDPMVALRYE
+879 TNIDPMVALRYE

>member
-31 LRDHLERATEA
+31 LRDHLEQATEQ
-42 YVAKGMAPEEAQR
+42 YVAKGMAPGEAQR

-65 QTKEQCRDMRK
+65 QTKEHCRDTRR
-76 VNRIQDLIQD
+76 VNRIQDLMQD
-86 LHFGLRILRKNPG
+86 LHFGLRLLRKNPG
-99 FTSIAVLTLT
+99 FTSIAVLTLA
-109 LATGANTA
+109 LAIGANTA
-117 IFSAVYP
+117 IFSAVYA

-138 AFILKKNVP
+138 VFILKKNVP

-158 EILAWRSQTEAF
+158 EILAWRNQTEAF
-170 EDFAAYTEG
+170 DDFAAYTES
-179 SCVLTGQGEA
+179 SCVLTGAGEA
-189 EEDPCEVITSNL
+189 EEDPCETITSNL

-212 RTFTREEDKA
+212 RSFTSEEDKA
-222 QSPRAAVLSYGLWQ
+222 GVQPAVILSYGLWQ
-236 RRFGGDESVIGRSI
+236 RRFGGEENVIGRSI

-269 LYASPYGSVPGIWVS
+269 LYASPYGSVPGMWVS
-284 GIGLEAEHTGN
+284 GMGLAAEHTSN
-295 DYFGLARLKPG
+295 EYFGIARLKPG

-311 AGMQM
+311 ASMQM
-316 DTESMRLEKAYPDLL
+316 DTVSMGLEKVYPDLH

-346 DTRPALLVLMAA
+346 DMRPALLVLIAA

-367 ANIANLLMARGAGR
+367 ANIANLLLARGAGR
-381 ANEFAVRNA
+381 ANEFAIRNA

-406 AVVCLAGGII
+406 GVVCFAGGII
-416 GVLLAWGLCKGLA
+416 GVLLASGLCKGLA
-429 GLAPDTLLRAAPNLA
+429 ALAPDTLLRAAPDLA
-444 EGITNVRVLGFTM
+444 AGTANVRVLGFAM
-457 LTLITTTF
+457 LTLIATTF
-465 LFGLAPALHNAKPK
+465 LFGLAPALQSAKPK
-479 VIETLKEVGRS
+479 VIETLKEAGRS
-490 SLQSPRSR
+490 SLQSPQSR
-498 RFLSALVV
+498 RFRSALVV

-516 VGAGLMMRTFAE
+516 VGAGLMVRTLAE

-546 SLSGDRYKEP
+546 PLSGDRYKEP
-556 QSRAQFWEQVV
+556 RSRAQIWEHVV
-567 IRVEALPGVE
+567 ARVEALPGVE
-577 AASVSRGV
+577 AASASRGL
-585 PIMGWNGQFFTTA
+585 PITGWSGQYFTTA
-598 ENPNPPAGQVPDAN
+598 DNPNPPAGQVPDAN
-612 YVVVGPDYFRTMQIP
+612 YVIVGPDYFRTMQIP
-627 LHRGR
+627 LRRGR
-632 GFNDHDTQSGER
+632 GFNDHDTQSAER
-644 VVIVNEKLART
+644 VVIVNEKLARNS
-655 AWPGQDPLGKQL
+655 WPGQDPLGKQL
-667 RLGDDAPWLSVIGV
+667 RVGDDAPWLSVIGV

-694 HSEMYVPVGQ
+694 HSEIYVPVGQ
-704 YPWLLQGPQ
+704 YPWLQGPQ
-713 HLVVRTSASMKP
+713 HLVVRTSASVKP
-725 ESVVRAVVEQ
+725 ESLIRAVVEQ
-735 IHRIN
+735 IHRID
-740 KDVPVVDVET
+740 KDVPVTDVET

-761 QRMVTALLVSFAG
+761 QRMMMALLVSFAG

-805 GAERGRVLRL
+805 GAERGSVLRL
-815 VVGRGIGLAGL
+815 VVGGGVGLAGL

-849 RAIDPVTFVGV
+849 RATDPLTFLGV
-860 TAVLAASSILA
+860 SAVLGASSILA

>member
-31 LRDHLERATEA
+31 LRDHLEQATEQ
-42 YVAKGMAPEEAQR
+42 YVAKGMAPGEAQR

-65 QTKEQCRDMRK
+65 QTKEHCRDTRR
-76 VNRIQDLIQD
+76 VNRIQDLMQD
-86 LHFGLRILRKNPG
+86 LHFGLRLLRKNPG
-99 FTSIAVLTLT
+99 FTSIAVLTLA
-109 LATGANTA
+109 LAIGANTA
-117 IFSAVYP
+117 IFSAVYA
-124 VLIKPLPFKNADRL
+124 VLIKPLPFKNADRMV
-138 AFILKKNVP
+138 FILKKNAP
-147 RGWSRNPISPA
+147 RGWSRNPIAPA
-158 EILAWRSQTEAF
+158 EILAWRNQTEAF
-170 EDFAAYTEG
+170 EDFAAYTES
-179 SCVLTGQGEA
+179 SCVLTGAGEA
-189 EEDPCEVITSNL
+189 EEDPCETITSNL

-212 RTFTREEDKA
+212 RSFTSEEDKA
-222 QSPRAAVLSYGLWQ
+222 GVPRAVILSYGLWQ
-236 RRFGGDESVIGRSI
+236 RRFGGDENLIGRSI
-250 TLNGVSHT
+250 TVNGESHA

-284 GIGLEAEHTGN
+284 GIGLAAEHTSN
-295 DYFGLARLKPG
+295 AYFGIARLKPG

-311 AGMQM
+311 ASMQM
-316 DTESMRLEKAYPDLL
+316 DTVSMGLEKVYPDLH

-346 DTRPALLVLMAA
+346 ATRPALLVLIAA

-367 ANIANLLMARGAGR
+367 ANIANLLLARGAGR
-381 ANEFAVRNA
+381 ANEFAIRNA

-406 AVVCLAGGII
+406 EIVCFAGGII
-416 GVLLAWGLCKGLA
+416 GVLLASGLCKGLA
-429 GLAPDTLLRAAPNLA
+429 ALAPDTLLRAAPDLTA
-444 EGITNVRVLGFTM
+444 GTANVRVLGFAM
-457 LTLITTTF
+457 LTLIATTF
-465 LFGLAPALHNAKPK
+465 LFGLAPALQSAKPK
-479 VIETLKEVGRS
+479 VIETLKEAGRS
-490 SLQSPRSR
+490 SLQSPQSR
-498 RFLSALVV
+498 RFRSALVV

-516 VGAGLMMRTFAE
+516 VGAGLMVRTLAE

-546 SLSGDRYKEP
+546 PLSGDRYKEP
-556 QSRAQFWEQVV
+556 RSRAQIWEHVV
-567 IRVEALPGVE
+567 ASVEALPGVE
-577 AASVSRGV
+577 AASVSRGL
-585 PIMGWNGQFFTTA
+585 PITGWSGQYFTTA
-598 ENPNPPAGQVPDAN
+598 DNPNPPAGQVPDAN
-612 YVVVGPDYFRTMQIP
+612 YVIVGPDYFRTMQIP
-627 LHRGR
+627 LRRGR
-632 GFNDHDTQSGER
+632 GFNDHDTQSAEQ

-655 AWPGQDPLGKQL
+655 SWPGQDPLGKQL
-667 RLGDDAPWLSVIGV
+667 RVGDDAPWLSVIGV

-704 YPWLLQGPQ
+704 YPWVQGPQ
-713 HLVVRTSASMKP
+713 HLVVRTSASVKP
-725 ESVVRAVVEQ
+725 ESLIRAVVEQ
-735 IHRIN
+735 IHRID
-740 KDVPVVDVET
+740 KDVPVTDVET

-761 QRMVTALLVSFAG
+761 QRMVMALLVSFAG

-815 VVGRGIGLAGL
+815 VVGGGVGLAGL

-849 RAIDPVTFVGV
+849 RATDPLTFVGV
-860 TAVLAASSILA
+860 SAVLGASSILA
-871 CYVPARRA
+871 CYIPARRA

>member
-1 MRPEHWLFTIPLRLR
+1 MRPEHWLYTIPLRLR
-16 SLFRRAQADQELDDE
+16 SLFRWTQADQELDDE
-31 LRDHLERATEA
+31 LREHLERATEE
-42 YVAKGMAPEEAQR
+42 YVAKGMTQKEGQR

-65 QTKEQCRDMRK
+65 QTKEKCRDTRR
-76 VNRIQDLIQD
+76 VNRIQDLMQD
-86 LHFGLRILRKNPG
+86 LHFGLRLLRKNPG
-99 FTSIAVLTLT
+99 FTSIAVLTLA
-109 LATGANTA
+109 LAIGANTA
-117 IFSAVYP
+117 IFSAVYA

-138 AFILKKNVP
+138 VFILKKNVP

-158 EILAWRSQTEAF
+158 EILAWRNQTEAF
-170 EDFAAYTEG
+170 DDFAAYTES
-179 SCVLTGQGEA
+179 SCVLTGAGEA
-189 EEDPCEVITSNL
+189 EEDPCETITSNL

-212 RTFTREEDKA
+212 RSFASEEDKA
-222 QSPRAAVLSYGLWQ
+222 GVQPAVILSYGLWQ
-236 RRFGGDESVIGRSI
+236 RRFGGEENVIGRSI

-269 LYASPYGSVPGIWVS
+269 LYASPYGSVPGMWVS
-284 GIGLEAEHTGN
+284 GMGLAAEHTSN
-295 DYFGLARLKPG
+295 EYFGIARLKPG

-311 AGMQM
+311 ASMQM
-316 DTESMRLEKAYPDLL
+316 DTVSMGLEKVYPDLH

-346 DTRPALLVLMAA
+346 DMRPALLVLIAA

-367 ANIANLLMARGAGR
+367 ANIANLLLARGAGR
-381 ANEFAVRNA
+381 ANEFAIRNA

-406 AVVCLAGGII
+406 GVVCFAGGII
-416 GVLLAWGLCKGLA
+416 GVLLASGLCKGLA
-429 GLAPDTLLRAAPNLA
+429 ALAPDTLLRAAPDLA
-444 EGITNVRVLGFTM
+444 AGTANVRVLGFAM
-457 LTLITTTF
+457 LTLIATTF
-465 LFGLAPALHNAKPK
+465 LFGLAPALQSAKPK
-479 VIETLKEVGRS
+479 VIETLKEAGRS
-490 SLQSPRSR
+490 SLQSPQSR
-498 RFLSALVV
+498 RFRSALVV

-516 VGAGLMMRTFAE
+516 VGAGLMVRTLAE

-546 SLSGDRYKEP
+546 PLSGDRYKEP
-556 QSRAQFWEQVV
+556 RSRAQTWEHVV
-567 IRVEALPGVE
+567 ARVEALPGVE
-577 AASVSRGV
+577 AASVSRGL
-585 PIMGWNGQFFTTA
+585 PITGWSGQYFTTA
-598 ENPNPPAGQVPDAN
+598 DNPNPPAGQVPDAN
-612 YVVVGPDYFRTMQIP
+612 YVIVGPDYFRTMQIP
-627 LHRGR
+627 LRRGR
-632 GFNDHDTQSGER
+632 GFNDHDTQSAER

-655 AWPGQDPLGKQL
+655 SWPGQDPLGKQL
-667 RLGDDAPWLSVIGV
+667 RVGDDAPWLSVIGV

-694 HSEMYVPVGQ
+694 HSEIYVPVGQ
-704 YPWLLQGPQ
+704 YPWLQGPQ
-713 HLVVRTSASMKP
+713 HLVVRTSASVKP
-725 ESVVRAVVEQ
+725 ESLIRAVVEQ
-735 IHRIN
+735 IHRID
-740 KDVPVVDVET
+740 KDVPVTDVET

-761 QRMVTALLVSFAG
+761 QRMVMALLVSFAG

-805 GAERGRVLRL
+805 GAERGSVLRL
-815 VVGRGIGLAGL
+815 VVGRGVALAGL

-849 RAIDPVTFVGV
+849 RATDPLTFVGV
-860 TAVLAASSILA
+860 SAVLGASSILA

>member
-1 MRPEHWLFTIPLRLR
+1 
-16 SLFRRAQADQELDDE
+16 
-31 LRDHLERATEA
+31 
-42 YVAKGMAPEEAQR
+42 
-55 RARLDLGGIE
+55 
-65 QTKEQCRDMRK
+65 
-76 VNRIQDLIQD
+76 
-86 LHFGLRILRKNPG
+86 
-99 FTSIAVLTLT
+99 
-109 LATGANTA
+109 
-117 IFSAVYP
+117 
-124 VLIKPLPFKNADRL
+124 
-138 AFILKKNVP
+138 
-147 RGWSRNPISPA
+147 
-158 EILAWRSQTEAF
+158 
-170 EDFAAYTEG
+170 
-179 SCVLTGQGEA
+179 
-189 EEDPCEVITSNL
+189 
-201 FPLLGVAPYRG
+201 
-212 RTFTREEDKA
+212 
-222 QSPRAAVLSYGLWQ
+222 
-236 RRFGGDESVIGRSI
+236 
-250 TLNGVSHT
+250 
-258 VVGVMPANLSH
+258 
-269 LYASPYGSVPGIWVS
+269 
-284 GIGLEAEHTGN
+284 
-295 DYFGLARLKPG
+295 
-306 ATLAQ
+306 
-311 AGMQM
+311 
-316 DTESMRLEKAYPDLL
+316 
-331 GWRAQVMSFRTNSSA
+331 
-346 DTRPALLVLMAA
+346 
-358 TTFVLLIAC
+358 
-367 ANIANLLMARGAGR
+367 
-381 ANEFAVRNA
+381 
-390 LGASQGRLVW
+390 
-400 QLLTES
+400 
-406 AVVCLAGGII
+406 
-416 GVLLAWGLCKGLA
+416 
-429 GLAPDTLLRAAPNLA
+429 
-444 EGITNVRVLGFTM
+444 
-457 LTLITTTF
+457 
-465 LFGLAPALHNAKPK
+465 LAPALQSAKPK
-479 VIETLKEVGRS
+479 AIETLKEVGRS

-612 YVVVGPDYFRTMQIP
+612 YVIVGPDYFRTMQIP

-632 GFNDHDTQSGER
+632 GFNDHDTRSGER

-761 QRMVTALLVSFAG
+761 QGMVTALLVSFAG

-805 GAERGRVLRL
+805 SAERGSVLRL

-837 LTRLMTDLLYGV
+837 LTRLMTDLLYEV
-849 RAIDPVTFVGV
+849 RATDPVTFVGV
-860 TAVLAASSILA
+860 TTVLAASSILA

>member
-31 LRDHLERATEA
+31 LRDHLKQATEQ
-42 YVAKGMAPEEAQR
+42 YVAKGMAPGQAQR

-65 QTKEQCRDMRK
+65 QTKEQCRDTRR
-76 VNRIQDLIQD
+76 VNRIQDLMQD
-86 LHFGLRILRKNPG
+86 LHFGLRLLRKNPG
-99 FTSIAVLTLT
+99 FTSIAVLTLA
-109 LATGANTA
+109 LAIGANTA
-117 IFSAVYP
+117 IFSAVYA

-138 AFILKKNVP
+138 VFILKKTPP
-147 RGWSRNPISPA
+147 RGWSRNPISAA
-158 EILAWRSQTEAF
+158 EILGWRNQTEAF
-170 EDFAAYTEG
+170 EDFAAYTES
-179 SCVLTGQGEA
+179 SCVLTGAGEA
-189 EEDPCEVITSNL
+189 EEDPCETITSNL

-212 RTFTREEDKA
+212 RSFTSEEDKA
-222 QSPRAAVLSYGLWQ
+222 WAPRAVILGYGLWQ
-236 RRFGGDESVIGRSI
+236 RRFGGDENVIGRSI

-269 LYASPYGSVPGIWVS
+269 LYASPYGSVPGMWVS
-284 GIGLEAEHTGN
+284 GIGLAAEHTSN
-295 DYFGLARLKPG
+295 DYFGVARLKPG

-311 AGMQM
+311 ASMQM
-316 DTESMRLEKAYPDLL
+316 DTVSMGLEKVYPDLH

-346 DTRPALLVLMAA
+346 DTRPALLVLIAA

-367 ANIANLLMARGAGR
+367 ANIANLLLARGAGR
-381 ANEFAVRNA
+381 ANEFAIRNA

-406 AVVCLAGGII
+406 GVVCFAGAII
-416 GVLLAWGLCKGLA
+416 GVLLASGLCKGLA
-429 GLAPDTLLRAAPNLA
+429 GLAPDTLLRAAPDLA
-444 EGITNVRVLGFTM
+444 AGTANVRVLGFAM
-457 LTLITTTF
+457 LTLIATTF
-465 LFGLAPALHNAKPK
+465 LFGLAPALQSAKPK
-479 VIETLKEVGRS
+479 VIETLKEAGRS
-490 SLQSPRSR
+490 SLQSPQSR
-498 RFLSALVV
+498 RFRSALVV

-516 VGAGLMMRTFAE
+516 VGAGLMVRTLAE

-533 LGFNPKNILTLRA
+533 LGFNPKNILTLHA
-546 SLSGDRYKEP
+546 PLSGDRYREP
-556 QSRAQFWEQVV
+556 RSRAQFWEHVV
-567 IRVEALPGVE
+567 ARVEALPGVE
-577 AASVSRGV
+577 AASVSRGL
-585 PIMGWNGQFFTTA
+585 PITGWAGQFFTTA

-612 YVVVGPDYFRTMQIP
+612 YVIVGPDYFRTMQIP
-627 LHRGR
+627 MRRGR
-632 GFNDHDTQSGER
+632 GFNDHDTQSAER

-655 AWPGQDPLGKQL
+655 SWPGQDPLGKQL
-667 RLGDDAPWLSVIGV
+667 RVGDDAPWLSVIGV

-704 YPWLLQGPQ
+704 YPWLQGPQ
-713 HLVVRTSASMKP
+713 HLVVRTSTSVKP
-725 ESVVRAVVEQ
+725 ESVIRAVVEQ

-740 KDVPVVDVET
+740 KDVPVTDVET

-761 QRMVTALLVSFAG
+761 QRMVMALLVSFAG
-774 LALGLSTLGIYS
+774 LGLALSTLGIYS

-805 GAERGRVLRL
+805 GAERGSVLRL
-815 VVGRGIGLAGL
+815 VVGGGLGLAGL

-849 RAIDPVTFVGV
+849 RAADPLTFVGV
-860 TAVLAASSILA
+860 TAVLGASSILA
-871 CYVPARRA
+871 CYVPARKA
-879 TKIDPMVALRYE
+879 TKIDPIVALRYE